1 MSLLP
6 NAESFFQSR
15 QQFQIILNR
24 MELLVED
31 LEIEPK
37 PSSDTVK
44 KHLDALLASMNEYAK
59 FLRDLQKEVEIS
71 TEKEELTSP

>member
-1 MSLLP
+1 
-6 NAESFFQSR
+6 
-15 QQFQIILNR
+15 